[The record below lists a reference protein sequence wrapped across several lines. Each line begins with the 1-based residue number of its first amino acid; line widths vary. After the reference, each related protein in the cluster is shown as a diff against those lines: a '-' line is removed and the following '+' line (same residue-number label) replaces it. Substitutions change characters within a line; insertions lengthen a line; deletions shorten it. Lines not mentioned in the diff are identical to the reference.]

1 MICLV
6 IVSFSQLDDNSVFLH
21 IFLSSSLHLTSIG
34 KNAIVYCYIERPAEK
49 PYDPR
54 SLFEQLEADRV
65 RKEEEFQ
72 EKHALKNLTYRGVT
86 EDEYEFLQNVERR
99 NNQRELALL
108 LEEQKEIKKFQVQAT
123 VAADEAKPVVAV
135 IKQSDPAKKKK
146 KSQLEFITGPTK
158 HKADRDESEQIEPK
172 SFKPDA
178 PAPAPRPVV
187 PAPTVMAPT
196 AAPPPAPEKKLAS
209 LVGGYGSD
217 EDDEVF

>member
-1 MICLV
+1 MKSPYHV
-6 IVSFSQLDDNSVFLH
+6 H
-21 IFLSSSLHLTSIG
+21 RPH
-34 KNAIVYCYIERPAEK
+34 CYILFILHRRLRYSLLPTTACHNLFLISAERPPEK

-54 SLFEQLEADRV
+54 SLFEQLEADRL

-123 VAADEAKPVVAV
+123 VTADEAKPVVAV

-146 KSQLEFITGPTK
+146 KSQLELITGPTK
-158 HKADRDESEQIEPK
+158 HKADSDVAEQPDPK
-172 SFKPDA
+172 SFKPDP
-178 PAPAPRPVV
+178 PAPKPVV
-187 PAPTVMAPT
+187 QAPIALPAISI
-196 AAPPPAPEKKLAS
+196 PPAPEKKLAS